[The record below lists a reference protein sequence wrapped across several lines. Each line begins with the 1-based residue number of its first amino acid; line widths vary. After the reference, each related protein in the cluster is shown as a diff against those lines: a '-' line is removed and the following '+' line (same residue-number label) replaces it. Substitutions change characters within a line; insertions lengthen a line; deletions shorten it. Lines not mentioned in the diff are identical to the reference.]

1 MLKIVYFP
9 HRLVLQT
16 RPILMFFLTPLRR
29 ALGSATCDAACIASN
44 DRRRRQ
50 CCGRAVGPADVTA
63 EGISESL
70 PNESGF
76 LKIIPPKSFKKKTSF
91 VLWKASPTCPRA
103 LEHHKSLVAPKD
115 PSHQKW
121 TIVLS
126 WSLLQLSRGVIS
138 AHWTGE
144 MTKDLASWISIKGGT
159 QKCKKKHAN
168 ACTTW
173 FLQVLAYLS
182 KLLLSTSSDTQ
193 KDKHAANEFLH
204 LQNAHTSATVTTLTT
219 TTTSTIRSPS
229 PPYWSRQECWYQ
241 LPQPQC

>member
-29 ALGSATCDAACIASN
+29 ALGSATCDAACIASD

-70 PNESGF
+70 LNESGF

-126 WSLLQLSRGVIS
+126 WSLLQLSRG
-138 AHWTGE
+138 
-144 MTKDLASWISIKGGT
+144 
-159 QKCKKKHAN
+159 
-168 ACTTW
+168 W
-173 FLQVLAYLS
+173 FLHIEPGKWQRILPHESQSKEAHKNAKRNMQMLAQPDSCKSWHTYPNFCSQLQVTPRKIS
-182 KLLLSTSSDTQ
+182 MQQTSSCISKTRT
-193 KDKHAANEFLH
+193 L
-204 LQNAHTSATVTTLTT
+204 LQ
-219 TTTSTIRSPS
+219 
-229 PPYWSRQECWYQ
+229 Q
-241 LPQPQC
+241 